1 VHNLIVLD
9 HPRDIVAHIRDLWQ
23 TDLFRDS
30 HDDSCG
36 YVRNWV
42 ERYAQ
47 VPRGFFEMTVRDVE
61 HSHFSPWFGALHKRT
76 YDNPYVHDL
85 FVLHET
91 IHSLSMKYDPS
102 LDFDAWFAKM
112 QDNELRTALESECLV
127 YWHLPTLRKQTF
139 DFEIWADRFLD
150 RPMKSP
156 RQLYIERRR
165 AMHDPADEVER
176 QMSGYPRQNA
186 EWAKIWKKRYKEV
199 ESAMARLIDDSLVD
213 RKAAAERYKQWLLT
227 GTGMTAKKPYP
238 FPDEAEAFA
247 EVYRST
253 KKAVGSP
260 DTGSGDN
267 RI

>member
-1 VHNLIVLD
+1 MHNLIVLD

-30 HDDSCG
+30 HDDACG